1 MINKSRKAIYLS
13 FGIAFVILAF
23 IGIFLPLIPT
33 TPFLLLSAYFFSQSN
48 EKYYQW
54 LLDHK
59 IFGQIITDWNK
70 YGVVSVKSKIIAISM
85 IVALFSYTLIY
96 VEVNPTIKVI
106 VSLIGIGV
114 IVFLLTRPSKRKL

>member
-1 MINKSRKAIYLS
+1 MINKSKKAIYLS

-59 IFGQIITDWNK
+59 VFGQIITDWNK
-70 YGVVSVKSKIIAISM
+70 YGVVSVKSKIMAISM

-106 VSLIGIGV
+106 VSLIGVGV